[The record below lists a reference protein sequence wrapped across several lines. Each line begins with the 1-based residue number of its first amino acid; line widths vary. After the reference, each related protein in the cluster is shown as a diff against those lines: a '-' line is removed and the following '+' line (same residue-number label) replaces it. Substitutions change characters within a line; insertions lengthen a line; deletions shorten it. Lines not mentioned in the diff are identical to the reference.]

1 MVITSIFWRNI
12 LTIFFLE
19 IEVTAVV
26 EPSDTLL
33 KLPQSVISESSCK
46 VVAVI
51 FCMDFSHYSVI

>member
-1 MVITSIFWRNI
+1 M
-12 LTIFFLE
+12 TIFFLE
-19 IEVTAVV
+19 IEVTAVI

-33 KLPQSVISESSCK
+33 KLPQSVVSEISCK